1 MKTWADVEEAAYHDP
16 LLRDLV
22 TVVRMGH
29 VTREAA
35 LIQVVLAH
43 QEIRER
49 QFAEILHLRNTRL
62 PEILVLP
69 GTFKTK
75 DDDLTPSSLL
85 IVPPP
90 T

>member
-16 LLRDLV
+16 LLQQ
-22 TVVRMGH
+22 VVWAVREGL
-29 VTREAA
+29 VTREQA

-49 QFAEILHLRNTRL
+49 QFTEILHLRNTRL
-62 PEILVLP
+62 QTIL
-69 GTFKTK
+69 
-75 DDDLTPSSLL
+75 
-85 IVPPP
+85 IAPP